1 MAAPFALLALALF
14 ARCTPGSAP
23 LTAPPAAPPP
33 PLAAPPPTQAAPLV
47 AAQAAQAAQ
56 AAPAA
61 AAAEF
66 DHADFDALLK
76 KHGAGDRIDYAA
88 LKAARAPLDAYLK
101 RVALQPE
108 AQLLAWPR
116 AAQMA
121 FWINAYNAL
130 TLRTIIDAY
139 PIAGS
144 GLSGLRFP
152 KNSIRQLDDPW
163 GKKHT
168 VAGAPRS
175 LDDLEHVI
183 LRKQFQDAR
192 IHAAVNCASIGC
204 PPLRLEAFTAAA
216 LETQLD
222 DQMRAFVADPLRN
235 VVDPAKKTIA
245 LSAIFDWFGED
256 FGTKAKGKE
265 GERALLAWL
274 EKYGKPEWKAFLA
287 GFDPDDIDFLDYDW
301 ALNDVAR

>member
-1 MAAPFALLALALF
+1 MTTSLALLALTLL
-14 ARCTPGSAP
+14 ARCTPGSPP
-23 LTAPPAAPPP
+23 LTAPPAATP
-33 PLAAPPPTQAAPLV
+33 PLAYASSTQAAPHV
-47 AAQAAQAAQ
+47 AVQ
-56 AAPAA
+56 AAPSAA
-61 AAAEF
+61 TADF
-66 DHADFDALLK
+66 DHADFNSLLK

-101 RVALQPE
+101 RIAEQPE
-108 AQLLAWPR
+108 AQLLQWPR

-139 PIAGS
+139 PIEGS

-152 KNSIRQLDDPW
+152 KSSIRQLDDPW

-175 LDDLEHVI
+175 LDDLEHQL
-183 LRKQFQDAR
+183 LRKHFQDAR

-222 DQMRAFVADPLRN
+222 EQMRAFVADPLRN
-235 VVDPAKKTIA
+235 VVDPAKKKIA
-245 LSAIFDWFGED
+245 LSSIFDWFGED
-256 FGTKAKGKE
+256 FGTKASGKE

>member
-1 MAAPFALLALALF
+1 MTMPLALLALTLL
-14 ARCTPGSAP
+14 ARCTPGDAP
-23 LTAPPAAPPP
+23 ATAPAPPLADAPPPQAAPPAAP
-33 PLAAPPPTQAAPLV
+33 
-47 AAQAAQAAQ
+47 
-56 AAPAA
+56 

-76 KHGAGDRIDYAA
+76 KHGQGDRVDYAA
-88 LKAARAPLDAYLK
+88 LKSDRAPLDAYLQ
-101 RVALQPE
+101 RVAEQPE

-163 GKKHT
+163 GRQHP
-168 VAGAPRS
+168 VAGAKRS
-175 LDDLEHVI
+175 LDDLEHQI
-183 LRKQFQDAR
+183 LRKQFPDGR

-222 DQMRAFVADPLRN
+222 EQMRAFVADPLRN
-235 VVDPAKKTIA
+235 VVDPAKKKIA

-274 EKYGKPEWKAFLA
+274 EKYGKPEWKELLA

>member
-1 MAAPFALLALALF
+1 MAAPFALLALALL
-14 ARCTPGSAP
+14 ARCTPGSPP

-33 PLAAPPPTQAAPLV
+33 PLANASSTQTAPQVAVQATPS
-47 AAQAAQAAQ
+47 
-56 AAPAA
+56 A

-76 KHGAGDRIDYAA
+76 KHGRGDRIDYAA
-88 LKAARAPLDAYLK
+88 LQADRAPLDAYLK

-139 PIAGS
+139 PIEGS

-152 KNSIRQLDDPW
+152 KSSIRQLDDPW

-175 LDDLEHVI
+175 LDDLEHQL
-183 LRKQFQDAR
+183 LRKHFQDAR

-222 DQMRAFVADPLRN
+222 EQMRAFVADPLRN
-235 VVDPAKKTIA
+235 VVDPTKKKIA

-256 FGTKAKGKE
+256 FGTKANGKE

-287 GFDPDDIDFLDYDW
+287 SFDPDDIDFLDYDW